1 MALPAI
7 IPCKV
12 SSESAGYVTVSAVTR
27 VDVPLDQLAAKI
39 LGICGKDPARI
50 SSILFRGALVQGDA
64 RYRWQSLQAS
74 DDELAALLDRFP
86 DHNPDQDFDGSRC
99 ARMEFQG
106 GRGEFEITREVG
118 QQRRLFRRKAFW
130 EEALAL
136 IQTLSP
142 RCERYSY
149 SDEAD
154 VFVADLTAE
163 ARESFRRLGPLLRFT
178 SLEAQL
184 RSLPAG
190 RVSLFVRRSAT
201 LRE

>member
-1 MALPAI
+1 M
-7 IPCKV
+7 
-12 SSESAGYVTVSAVTR
+12 SSVAR
-27 VDVPLDQLAAKI
+27 VDVPLDELAAKI
-39 LGICGKDPARI
+39 LGVCGKDPSRI
-50 SSILFRGALVQGDA
+50 SSILLRGALVKGDA
-64 RYRWQSLQAS
+64 RYRWQPLQAS
-74 DDELAALLDRFP
+74 DDELATLLDRFP
-86 DHNPDQDFDGSRC
+86 DHKPDLEFDGSRC
-99 ARMEFQG
+99 VRMEFRG
-106 GRGEFEITREVG
+106 RRGEIEITREVG
-118 QQRRLFRRKAFW
+118 QQRRLFHRKAFW
-130 EEALAL
+130 ADALAL
-136 IQTLSP
+136 VQTLSP
-142 RCERYSY
+142 RCDRYSY